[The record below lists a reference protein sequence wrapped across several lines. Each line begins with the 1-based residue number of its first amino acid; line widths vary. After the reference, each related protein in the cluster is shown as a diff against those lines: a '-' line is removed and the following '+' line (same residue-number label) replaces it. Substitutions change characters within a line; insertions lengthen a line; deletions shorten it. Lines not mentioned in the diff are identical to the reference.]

1 MNFVVGQIV
10 DTSEVLDLINR
21 IHYNQQEINESDDL
35 ETRLYV
41 HQKYEVV
48 ELLVSELEDS
58 PYYLDDDL
66 VDEYL
71 KMSPETMQPIVFNIF
86 EGRRLLVD
94 GGHRI
99 EVAKLLKLEKI
110 KGFVGYDE
118 PDWSEYNEKY
128 EDS

>member
-10 DTSEVLDLINR
+10 DTSEVLDLINK

-41 HQKYEVV
+41 HQKYKVV
-48 ELLVSELEDS
+48 ELPVLELEDS

-66 VDEYL
+66 VDEYS
-71 KMSPETMQPIVFNIF
+71 KIPPETMQPIVFNIF
-86 EGRRLLVD
+86 EGERLLID

-99 EVAKLLKLEKI
+99 EVAKLLELENI
-110 KGFVGYDE
+110 KALVGYDE